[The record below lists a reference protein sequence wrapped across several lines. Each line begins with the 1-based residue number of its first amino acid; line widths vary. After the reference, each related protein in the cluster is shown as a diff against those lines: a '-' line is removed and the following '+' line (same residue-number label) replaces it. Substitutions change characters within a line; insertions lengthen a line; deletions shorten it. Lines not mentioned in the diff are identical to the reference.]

1 MKSGILAAV
10 VLLAASVAWGQV
22 TDCPEEPDGQHGCAI
37 QCPGNGPS
45 LCVVCPAK
53 RSDFDACGIAA
64 GVPRT
69 LSAAS
74 QSSAEQA
81 VTDSAE
87 GGTTSQ
93 TAADGG
99 ADRRCTS
106 VNPAGAHDQA
116 VLVEHTDRCIEITEE
131 TGPVT
136 VTLVPGSQDH
146 DLCVWE
152 LDGDWADSDRYAQ
165 CHGYRNSPPADLHC
179 RSSNGGTQTDQVEID
194 DSGGNLM
201 ACVAGYQ
208 GAAGGYKLYIESGE

>member
-1 MKSGILAAV
+1 MRDGILAAV
-10 VLLAASVAWGQV
+10 ALLAASVALGQV
-22 TDCPEEPDGQHGCAI
+22 TDCPEQPDGQHGCAI
-37 QCPGNGPS
+37 QCPGNGPT
-45 LCVVCPAK
+45 LCVECPAQA
-53 RSDFDACGIAA
+53 SDFDACTAA
-64 GVPRT
+64 VPGT
-69 LSAAS
+69 LSTAS
-74 QSSAEQA
+74 QPSAEQA

-87 GGTTSQ
+87 APTALQ
-93 TAADGG
+93 AAADAV

-116 VLVEHTDRCIEITEE
+116 LLVEDTDRCIEITEE

-152 LDGDWADSDRYAQ
+152 FDGGWADSDRYAQ
-165 CHGYRNSPPADLHC
+165 CHGHRHSPPDDLHC

-194 DSGGNLM
+194 DRGGNLM

-208 GAAGGYKLYIESGE
+208 GATGGYKLYIESGE